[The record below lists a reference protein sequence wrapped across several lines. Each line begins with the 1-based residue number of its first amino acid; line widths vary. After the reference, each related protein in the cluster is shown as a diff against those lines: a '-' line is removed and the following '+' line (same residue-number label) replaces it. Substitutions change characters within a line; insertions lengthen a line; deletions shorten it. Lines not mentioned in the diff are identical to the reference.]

1 MVRNQELKNLK
12 LEEFDI
18 CVIGAGASGAGVA
31 LDATLRGYKVALI
44 DKNDFCSET
53 SSKST
58 KLIHGGVRYL
68 ERAFKQLDLEQLRQV
83 RHGLHERH
91 TLLSLAPHLAHPI
104 ALITPV
110 FSWFEGLYYSI
121 GLKLYGLFAMGDGMP
136 SANWLS
142 KKDTLKRMPGLT
154 TKLHSSVVYYD
165 GTFND
170 SGYTL
175 AMVRTAQKESA
186 TVANYLKL
194 ESFYKNDAGKI
205 EKAHVKDEIT
215 GETFQI
221 KSKLFINCTGPFADD
236 VRLMADE
243 TEENRMRPSKGVH
256 MVFSS
261 EKLPGKDA
269 MLIPETK
276 DGRVVFVKPLGN
288 EVMVG
293 TTDTAYSEM
302 EQEPL
307 LESNEIDY
315 LMETVNP
322 FLENDLS
329 RKDIKAGFAG
339 VRPLLAPKSSKRK
352 ETKSLLRDH
361 EVEYLPTSNLLS
373 LLGGKWTTYR
383 VMAKDTV
390 DYADMVLGNTN
401 ECKTEKHKLI
411 GAQNGDFNKIEFSS
425 RAAKKLETESVNH
438 LIENYGDQAEY
449 VYGLIENDSKLSA
462 KIHPNYPYIVAEVKY
477 GIQIGMVTKIRDFF
491 ARRIRMEIM
500 NWDATNESIESV
512 SSVFQNEMGWTDA
525 ELLKNKEEY
534 KGLLKLFKQ
543 RASIL

>member
-1 MVRNQELKNLK
+1 
-12 LEEFDI
+12 
-18 CVIGAGASGAGVA
+18 
-31 LDATLRGYKVALI
+31 
-44 DKNDFCSET
+44 
-53 SSKST
+53 
-58 KLIHGGVRYL
+58 
-68 ERAFKQLDLEQLRQV
+68 
-83 RHGLHERH
+83 
-91 TLLSLAPHLAHPI
+91 
-104 ALITPV
+104 
-110 FSWFEGLYYSI
+110 
-121 GLKLYGLFAMGDGMP
+121 MP

-186 TVANYLKL
+186 TVANYIKL